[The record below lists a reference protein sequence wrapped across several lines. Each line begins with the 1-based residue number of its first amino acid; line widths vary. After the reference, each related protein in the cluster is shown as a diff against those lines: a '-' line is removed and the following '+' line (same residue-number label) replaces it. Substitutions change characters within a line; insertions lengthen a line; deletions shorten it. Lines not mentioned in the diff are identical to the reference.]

1 MNICWRGDQRNP
13 DRRREH
19 QQRRVNEAV
28 EELLLKLANRAFP
41 LMRTALVWGL
51 WSAGV
56 AEGSDVWTIHR
67 NAAMTAM
74 ILRHFDRHPVSDQKK
89 EQAA

>member
-1 MNICWRGDQRNP
+1 M
-13 DRRREH
+13 
-19 QQRRVNEAV
+19 NEAA

-41 LMRTALVWGL
+41 LMRTALGGL

-67 NAAMTAM
+67 DAARTAMT
-74 ILRHFDRHPVSDQKK
+74 LRHFDRHSVSDQKK
-89 EQAA
+89 EQGA